1 MIVYLLKGLS
11 VLSELA
17 FYHSEHAGSLDA
29 AHATYI
35 IGGEPR
41 VSYLDSVQD
50 MDEMPVND
58 AETDDG
64 LSSEFSLENEVFKP
78 FCSAGIFGAHRAKIP
93 HNCCG
98 RCRFFCCV
106 LLCCRATLGLWCQWN
121 FRIIVAAVAVLLC
134 CVLCNCLARL

>member
-41 VSYLDSVQD
+41 VSYLDSVRD
-50 MDEMPVND
+50 MDEMPVDD

-64 LSSEFSLENEVFKP
+64 SGESLETEV
-78 FCSAGIFGAHRAKIP
+78 
-93 HNCCG
+93 
-98 RCRFFCCV
+98 
-106 LLCCRATLGLWCQWN
+106 
-121 FRIIVAAVAVLLC
+121 
-134 CVLCNCLARL
+134 